1 MKIEG
6 KALAIFLVL
15 AMVFTLSPL
24 AAVPA
29 YGTVA
34 LGSGAQAGGNVID
47 LVVSGNESPFTVN
60 GDWLSRYGITD
71 GRTNVTI
78 KLDGVSIESTTQ
90 NVSGITIAAGFEVTL
105 IFDGNCT
112 ITGCSISSSNC
123 SAGIKVENGATLNIY
138 GEDGANLTV
147 TGGRYGAGIGGAGYS
162 DGNQSNPVPGTINIY
177 SGTITARGGGRGAG
191 IGSGYKQSGGI
202 VNIYGGNI
210 TAIGTGWGAG
220 IGSGYGSSGGA
231 NNPPAGSF
239 SGGTI
244 NIRGGVVR
252 AATNDIDFVNLDYYN
267 LEDPLYGNLDVC
279 AAGIGGGYGSTSG
292 NITISGDADV
302 IAVGSCGGAGIGS
315 GRGTDRVNQ
324 YSQVNDI
331 STCVPCN
338 ITIEGNANVV
348 ALAGKDIRNGPQPV
362 GGAGIG
368 SGYGF
373 GLTTDAPGAMGDIT
387 ITGAATVLAHAGG
400 IYADGIGSSLPVGTV
415 NSQMQ
420 RYYDNRATANIEY
433 GLYVDVRAFMEGIEV
448 FTTRHVVNAVNGQVD
463 GSIYRIN
470 GDTVTVSAIVP
481 AGKTFEGWQSDEVTF
496 ADASSAI
503 TTFTM
508 PATAVT
514 VSALL
519 QDIPT
524 DDSSRQTTNRTKREE
539 KPEEEVVISFDDIN
553 GDEWF
558 AESVFWVAKRGI
570 MTGTGDGKF
579 MPNLLANR
587 AQIAQLLYNMDG
599 AKQVG
604 SLASFRDVRSG
615 DWYAKSVS
623 WLIESAI
630 AQGMG
635 ESFGALE
642 NVSREQLA
650 VMLYNY
656 AKLKGYDVSLSS
668 SIDSFEDS
676 ASVSPWAKDAVS
688 WAVESGIIAG
698 TSYGYGSPV
707 LDPQGSATRAQI
719 AVMIER
725 FCEKVVK

>member
-6 KALAIFLVL
+6 KALAIFLAL
-15 AMVFTLSPL
+15 AMVFTISPL
-24 AAVPA
+24 AAAPA

-34 LGSGAQAGGNVID
+34 PGSGAQAGGNVID

-60 GDWLSRYGITD
+60 GDWLSRNGITD

-90 NVSGITIAAGFEVTL
+90 NVSGITIASGFEVTL

-112 ITGCSISSSNC
+112 ITGCSTSGSNC
-123 SAGIKVENGATLNIY
+123 SAGIKVENGATLNIR
-138 GEDGANLTV
+138 GEEGATLTV
-147 TGGRYGAGIGGAGYS
+147 TGGTYGAGIGGAGYS

-177 SGTITARGGGRGAG
+177 SGTITARGGNRGAG

-210 TAIGTGWGAG
+210 TAIGTDWGAG
-220 IGSGYGSSGGA
+220 IGSGYGSSGGP
-231 NNPPAGSF
+231 NNPPVGSF

-267 LEDPLYGNLDVC
+267 LEDPLYGNLDAC

-292 NITISGDADV
+292 IITIGGSADV

-315 GRGTDRVNQ
+315 GRGTTRVDKYNG
-324 YSQVNDI
+324 S
-331 STCVPCN
+331 CVPCN
-338 ITIEGNANVV
+338 ITIRDNANVV
-348 ALAGKDIRNGPQPV
+348 ALAGKDIRSGQLPA

-368 SGYGF
+368 SGRGF
-373 GLTTDAPGAMGDIT
+373 GLSESSEGSIGT
-387 ITGAATVLAHAGG
+387 INILDHAKVFAHAGA
-400 IYADGIGSSLPVGTV
+400 YADGIGSGLPVISV
-415 NSQMQ
+415 DANNVQERFES
-420 RYYDNRATANIEY
+420 RATANITY
-433 GLYVDVRAFMEGIEV
+433 GPYVDVRSFTAGTEV
-448 FTTRHVVNAVNGQVD
+448 FTTRHVVNAVNATVSYG
-463 GSIYRIN
+463 IYHVN
-470 GDTVTVSAIVP
+470 GDTVTVSAVVP
-481 AGKTFEGWQSDEVTF
+481 AGKTFAGWESGEVTF
-496 ADASSAI
+496 ANASSAT

-508 PATAVT
+508 AGNDVT
-514 VSALL
+514 VSAILNNA
-519 QDIPT
+519 
-524 DDSSRQTTNRTKREE
+524 SSGRSRREVKEQAEITTSEAVE
-539 KPEEEVVISFDDIN
+539 AVISFGDIGGN
-553 GDEWF
+553 EWF
-558 AESVFWVAKRGI
+558 AKSVSFVAKRGI
-570 MTGTGDGKF
+570 MTGTGGGKF
-579 MPNLLANR
+579 MPYALANR
-587 AQIAQLLYNMDG
+587 AQIAQLLYNIDG
-599 AKQVG
+599 GKAAG
-604 SLASFRDVRSG
+604 SSVSFKDVRPG

-656 AKLKGYDVSLSS
+656 AKLKGYDVSLSG

-688 WAVESGIIAG
+688 WAAESGIITG

-707 LDPQGSATRAQI
+707 LNPQGSASRAQI

>member
-15 AMVFTLSPL
+15 AMVFTISPL

-29 YGTVA
+29 YGNVA
-34 LGSGAQAGGNVID
+34 PGSGAQAGGNVID

-60 GDWLSRYGITD
+60 GDWLSRNGITD

-78 KLDGVSIESTTQ
+78 LLDNVNIASTGAST
-90 NVSGITIAAGFEVTL
+90 SGITIASTYEVNLFFRGT
-105 IFDGNCT
+105 CT
-112 ITGCSISSSNC
+112 ISGNPNVNQ
-123 SAGIKVENGATLNIY
+123 SAGIEVQNGATLNIY
-138 GEDGANLTV
+138 GEEGATLTV

-162 DGNQSNPVPGTINIY
+162 GGNQSNPVPGTINIY
-177 SGTITARGGGRGAG
+177 SGTIIARGGDRGAG

-210 TAIGTGWGAG
+210 TAIGTDWGAG
-220 IGSGYGSSGGA
+220 IGSGYGSSGGPG
-231 NNPPAGSF
+231 NPLVGSF

-267 LEDPLYGNLDVC
+267 LEDPLYGNLDAC

-302 IAVGSCGGAGIGS
+302 IAVGSCLGAGIGS
-315 GRGTDRVNQ
+315 GRGTSRVDQ
-324 YSQVNDI
+324 YSQVSDII

-348 ALAGKDIRNGPQPV
+348 ALAGKDIRNGQQPA

-368 SGYGF
+368 SGFGF
-373 GLTTDAPGAMGDIT
+373 GLTTDAPGAIGNIT

-420 RYYDNRATANIEY
+420 SYYENRATANIEY
-433 GLYVDVRAFMEGIEV
+433 GPYVDVRAFMEGVEV

-524 DDSSRQTTNRTKREE
+524 DNSSRQTTNRTKREE

-558 AESVFWVAKRGI
+558 AESVFWAAKRGI

-579 MPNLLANR
+579 MPYLIANR
-587 AQIAQLLYNMDG
+587 AQIAQLLYNLDG
-599 AKQVG
+599 KKTAG
-604 SLASFRDVRSG
+604 SSVSFKDVRPS
-615 DWYAKSVS
+615 DWYAQSVS

-656 AKLKGYDVSLSS
+656 AKLKGYDVSLSG

-688 WAVESGIIAG
+688 WAVDAGIITG